1 MACRLMRTSLATSL
15 LLTGSVVSV
24 GLVMSGVP
32 ALEFL
37 LPGGLPLGNL
47 VAAVAL
53 ACLGAA
59 AWVLA
64 PARGLF
70 RHLAKLTL
78 VASASWLPVSILL
91 AGNLRLNFA
100 NGRGDTWLTFTA
112 AVLCASLL
120 MLMLAAVLRLLSLRS
135 RSPTKA

>member
-1 MACRLMRTSLATSL
+1 M
-15 LLTGSVVSV
+15 LLTGSVICF
-24 GLVMSGVP
+24 GLVMSGAP

-59 AWVLA
+59 VLVLA
-64 PARGLF
+64 PARGFF
-70 RHLAKLTL
+70 RHLARMTL

-100 NGRGDTWLTFTA
+100 NGRGDAWLTFTT

-120 MLMLAAVLRLLSLRS
+120 MLILAAVLRLLSS
-135 RSPTKA
+135 RERNPAEA